1 MKWTAIILWFVCI
14 IIIVFSGC
22 SSGTATSNIAVSSN
36 PVSTASQETVW
47 LETEWMF
54 HTNDKTRAQAEIPFT
69 LIYPSYLPNY
79 HNENELSHIKIEGPL
94 RNSNHKDRIEVA
106 IEYWG
111 IPLGNSMAYN
121 IFIRETNSYLALG
134 DPELNPVM
142 EYIEFKGIQITK
154 QKDENLDDY
163 LCFNYDGIYYVIHTI
178 NLSLSDSIK
187 IVESMIEQAIKQPG
201 NVQ

>member
-94 RNSNHKDRIEVA
+94 RNSNHKDRISVS
-106 IEYWG
+106 IQYWG
-111 IPLGNSMAYN
+111 IPIGNGMSYIIMIDESNFPSSLGK
-121 IFIRETNSYLALG
+121 
-134 DPELNPVM
+134 PELNADLQYD
-142 EYIEFKGIQITK
+142 ELQGIQIIK
-154 QKDENLDDY
+154 QKNDNFDDF
-163 LCFNYDGIYYVIHTI
+163 LSFDHKGIYYVIQTI
-178 NLSLSDSIK
+178 NLDITDSVK

-201 NVQ
+201 SVQ